1 METQRCRL
9 RSVWNLNGVF
19 RRAYYLAQM
28 MRNERRDPAR
38 ILAAQN
44 RQLCRLV
51 RHAAGRVPCYRDLYA
66 THGVDIANFRG
77 IEDLPGLPVV
87 DKLLLRAASDGAVAT
102 DAPSDLVT
110 IGTSGSTGSVF
121 EFRIDRDFDD
131 WRKAQYLR
139 PYLTNGRALT
149 DRVLHLRGVPTSG
162 SPWLARLGLLRE
174 TALSCAI
181 DPAEIVGH
189 WQRLG
194 PDLLQGYPSVLR
206 LLALY
211 CLDNG
216 VTLQPA
222 PRHVFTDSELLTEG
236 TRRLLERVWN
246 TRVVDVFGT
255 YETDNIA
262 YQCEEIGGYHLALDC
277 VVAEVLRD
285 GKPVPA
291 GETGELVVT
300 VLRNRTSPFI
310 RYNLHDLVALDT
322 RPCPCGRT
330 LPLLRVIEGRAND
343 QIRLPGGGQRSA
355 MALLGSLDGLG
366 ELVKECQVE
375 QAANGDIIV
384 RVVPGVKFGSDAR
397 RRIEQIVRAELPG
410 SGVQVITT
418 SAIARAS
425 SEKFK
430 HFVSRAGGA

>member
-1 METQRCRL
+1 MATQRWRP
-9 RSVWNLNGVF
+9 RSLWNLTGVF

-44 RQLCRLV
+44 RQLCSLV
-51 RHAAGRVPCYRDLYA
+51 QHAARRVPCYRDLYGA
-66 THGVDIANFRG
+66 HGVDIAGFSG

-87 DKLLLRAASDGAVAT
+87 DKSLLRAAGDGAVAT

-110 IGTSGSTGSVF
+110 IGTSGSSGPVF

-149 DRVLHLRGVPTSG
+149 DRVFYLRGVPTNR
-162 SPWLARLGLLRE
+162 SPWFARLGLLPE
-174 TALSCAI
+174 TLVSCAT
-181 DPAEIVGH
+181 DPAAIVEH
-189 WQRLG
+189 WRRVG

-211 CLDNG
+211 CLEND
-216 VTLQPA
+216 VSLQPA
-222 PRHVFTDSELLTEG
+222 PRRVFTDSELLTPG
-236 TRRLLERVWN
+236 TRRLLERAWN
-246 TRVVDVFGT
+246 TQVVDVFGT

-262 YQCEEIGGYHLALDC
+262 YQCVESGGYHLALDC

-285 GKPVPA
+285 GKPAQA
-291 GETGELVVT
+291 GEAGELVVT
-300 VLRNRTSPFI
+300 VLRNRTSPLI
-310 RYNLHDLVALDT
+310 RYNLHDSVALDT
-322 RPCPCGRT
+322 RPCSCGRT

-355 MALLGSLDGLG
+355 MGLLGSLDGLG
-366 ELVKECQVE
+366 ELLKESQVE

-384 RVVPGVKFGSDAR
+384 RVVPGANCCSNTM

-410 SGVQVITT
+410 SEVQVIATPV
-418 SAIARAS
+418 IARAS